1 MSFVVIF
8 SVIAVVLFVAAFLS
22 KRRFGVLGLALL
34 AGVTLSGLWRETVT
48 LIVSGLGLRS
58 HAPPL
63 ETLVG
68 AGIIL
73 FPALLLLLSGPT
85 YRTVVQRIAG
95 ALAFT
100 LLALALLLQPLGDAL
115 VITGVGRTVYDM
127 FMQYHATIIT
137 ACVIFAILD
146 LFGAKTPHSVAKH

>member
-1 MSFVVIF
+1 MSFLIIF
-8 SVIAVVLFVAAFLS
+8 SAIAIVLFLAAFIS

-34 AGVTLSGLWRETVT
+34 AGVTLSSLWGETVT
-48 LIVSGLGLRS
+48 LIVSSMGLRS
-58 HAPPL
+58 HVPPL

-68 AGIIL
+68 AAIIL
-73 FPALLLLLSGPT
+73 FPALLLLLSGPM
-85 YRTVVQRIAG
+85 YRKPVQRIAG

-115 VITGVGRTVYDM
+115 VITGIGRTVYDM
-127 FMQYHATIIT
+127 LTQYHATIIT

-146 LFGAKTPHSVAKH
+146 LFGAKTPRDIAKH

>member
-1 MSFVVIF
+1 MSFIIIF
-8 SVIAVVLFVAAFLS
+8 SVLAVVLFAVAFVS

-34 AGVTLSGLWRETVT
+34 AGATLSSLWVETVT
-48 LIVSGLGLRS
+48 MIIAGLGVRS
-58 HAPPL
+58 GVPPL

-68 AGIIL
+68 AAIIL

-85 YRTVVQRIAG
+85 YRTVAQRIVG
-95 ALAFT
+95 AVAFT
-100 LLALALLLQPLGDAL
+100 LLALALLLQPLGSAL
-115 VITGVGRTVYDM
+115 VITGVGQTVYGV

-146 LFGAKTPHSVAKH
+146 LFGTKTPQHAAKH

>member
-1 MSFVVIF
+1 MSFIIIF
-8 SVIAVVLFVAAFLS
+8 SALAVVLFLAAFVS

-34 AGVTLSGLWRETVT
+34 AGATLSGLWVETVT
-48 LIVSGLGLRS
+48 MIVAGLGVRS
-58 HAPPL
+58 SAPPL
-63 ETLVG
+63 ETIVE
-68 AGIIL
+68 AAITL

-85 YRTVVQRIAG
+85 YRTAVQRIVG

-100 LLALALLLQPLGDAL
+100 LLALALLLQPLGSAL
-115 VITGVGRTVYDM
+115 VITGVGQTVYTV

-146 LFGAKTPHSVAKH
+146 LFGAKTPPHAAKH

>member
-1 MSFVVIF
+1 MSFLIIF
-8 SVIAVVLFVAAFLS
+8 SAIAIILFLAAFVS

-34 AGVTLSGLWRETVT
+34 AGVTLSSLWGETVT
-48 LIVSGLGLRS
+48 LIVSSMGLRS
-58 HAPPL
+58 HVPPL

-68 AGIIL
+68 VAIIL

-85 YRTVVQRIAG
+85 YRTPVQRIAG

-115 VITGVGRTVYDM
+115 VITGVGRTVYNTLT
-127 FMQYHATIIT
+127 QYHTTIIT

-146 LFGAKTPHSVAKH
+146 LFGAKTPRDTAKH